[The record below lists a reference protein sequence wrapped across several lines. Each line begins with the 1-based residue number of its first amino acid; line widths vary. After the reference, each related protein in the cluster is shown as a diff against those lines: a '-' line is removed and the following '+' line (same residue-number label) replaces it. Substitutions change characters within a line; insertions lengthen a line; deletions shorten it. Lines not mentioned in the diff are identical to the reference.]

1 MTLALLLLLQLALG
15 HTDWTSMRSNTTDVL
30 NGSFTSC
37 PDGQDGQY
45 GEQVYLWRRR
55 SVAIAEIHL
64 GPRQSFAVFA
74 DEVAGER
81 DHAGADN
88 LLGPAYEY
96 DDVPTV
102 AGGRNWSI
110 ASLHLR
116 VNIVRV
122 PGSFEECYSFFV
134 VVAPMPYT
142 AAAR

>member
-1 MTLALLLLLQLALG
+1 MIGLLLLLLLG
-15 HTDWTSMRSNTTDVL
+15 GQATDWTSTRNNATDVL

-37 PDGQDGQY
+37 PDGDDGQY
-45 GEQVYLWRRR
+45 GEQVYLWRQR
-55 SVAIAEIHL
+55 SIAIAEIHL

-88 LLGPAYEY
+88 LLGPAREY
-96 DDVPTV
+96 DDVRTV

-110 ASLHLR
+110 ASLHLH
-116 VNIVRV
+116 VNVVRV
-122 PGSFEECYSFFV
+122 PGSFAECYSFFV